1 MLRATG
7 RWIIYFFPLE
17 ISLNGAGPPVEGA
30 GNLVLLHSLSE
41 AFLHSKALPNRL
53 GWSAQ
58 GRTAPRRRQR
68 TKTPEQTP
76 SRVTETHVPEP
87 SRVETFS
94 LSYNIL

>member
-1 MLRATG
+1 MLRALG
-7 RWIIYFFPLE
+7 RSIIYFFPLE
-17 ISLNGAGPPVEGA
+17 ISLNGAGPPVEGV
-30 GNLVLLHSLSE
+30 GNLVLLHSLLE
-41 AFLHSKALPNRL
+41 AFLHCKALRNHL

-58 GRTAPRRRQR
+58 GLTAPHRRQH

-76 SRVTETHVPEP
+76 SRLTETHVPEP